1 MAIICATPLALN
13 IFVGPRTLLAA
24 QRAGQPAQPPIIFRG
39 LFGSRGEIGS
49 IDEIGDGSFTFTT
62 RDGEQKTVILS
73 AETAIYRGRSRIS
86 ATELSKGQRMLV
98 IGAPQPGGSIL
109 AKLIRFVASSFGTP
123 GVPDE
128 SRLED

>member
-1 MAIICATPLALN
+1 MAFICAVPLALN

-24 QRAGQPAQPPIIFRG
+24 QRGGQPAQPPIIFRG

-49 IDEIGDGSFTFTT
+49 IDEIGDGSFKFTT

-73 AETAIYRGRSRIS
+73 AETAIYRGRTRIN
-86 ATELSKGQRMLV
+86 ATELSKGQRLLV
-98 IGAPQPGGSIL
+98 IGAPQAGGSIL
-109 AKLIRFVASSFGTP
+109 AKLIRFVTSSFGNP
-123 GVPDE
+123 DVPNE